1 MVTKVLKR
9 VEDIESLT
17 KFILARDSFPITVT
31 ITKGASRADAQN
43 RLAQKWNSDIARQLE
58 DDTFDAI
65 RAYNKLHFGIPI
77 LLSENEAFGVEYDR
91 VMGRLGYEEK
101 LAAISAFDLP
111 VTRILTVKQM
121 TAYLDAVQ
129 RHWTQQGFWLTSPDD
144 LGRQEGF

>member
-1 MVTKVLKR
+1 MTTKVLKSA
-9 VEDIESLT
+9 EDIEALSR
-17 KFILARDSFPITVT
+17 FISARGSFPITVT

-43 RLAQKWNSDIARQLE
+43 RLSQKWNGDIARQLE

-65 RAYNKLHFGIPI
+65 RAYNKLRFGIPI
-77 LLSENEAFGVEYDR
+77 LIDENPAFSVEYER
-91 VMGRLGYEEK
+91 VMGSLSYEEK
-101 LAAISAFDLP
+101 LSAISAFDLP
-111 VTRILTVKQM
+111 VTRLMSVKQM